1 VGPRIAPP
9 LFFDSLPT
17 PEYTNSDCYSAAFRM
32 FDSSNA
38 LYTNA
43 SVQPMSG
50 AQAGAALSDRALEAP
65 WSSIPDFTSIVRAG
79 GFPDPVEV
87 HGSDPSPKAKAAV
100 AEQYARFG
108 FAVFRNSDGAIPP
121 AEMRELGARL
131 GLGAIYTPPY
141 LRAQQHQSLLAAKGV
156 ALIQPSESG
165 SNLTHTTFQTGRE
178 ESLHVDGTVAPIGL
192 VQTSFLYCNSS
203 ASLGGDTVLFNAVGA
218 FVDLFKRDTNLV
230 APLLNPRA
238 LRRGSPD
245 DASGEC
251 VGPVFS
257 VKGRKIVT
265 SFSINATARWNTGTT
280 GVPGLSE
287 ARDAL
292 MQCASAGSPYLLR
305 FGLES
310 GMGLIMAN
318 DSIAHGRTAFFDN
331 PPRVRRML
339 RTLHTN

>member
-1 VGPRIAPP
+1 
-9 LFFDSLPT
+9 
-17 PEYTNSDCYSAAFRM
+17 M

-43 SVQPMSG
+43 FAQPMSG
-50 AQAGAALSDRALEAP
+50 AQALAMRGDRTLEAP

-79 GFPDPVEV
+79 GFPNPVEV
-87 HGSDPSPKAKAAV
+87 HGSDPSPEAKAAV

-121 AEMRELGARL
+121 EEMRELGTRL
-131 GLGAIYTPPY
+131 GLGEIYTPPY
-141 LRAQQHQSLLAAKGV
+141 LRAPQHQSLLASSGV
-156 ALIQPSESG
+156 ALIQPSGGHST
-165 SNLTHTTFQTGRE
+165 LTQATFQTGRE
-178 ESLHVDGTVAPIGL
+178 EPLHVDGTVAAIGL
-192 VQTSFLYCNSS
+192 VQTSFLFCNSS
-203 ASLGGDTVLFNAVGA
+203 AAVGGDTVLFNAVGA
-218 FVDLFKRDTNLV
+218 FVDLCKRDVNLV
-230 APLLNPRA
+230 APLLDPRA
-238 LRRGSPD
+238 LRRGRLD

-265 SFSINATARWNTGTT
+265 SFSINATARWNTGTA

-292 MQCASAGSPYLLR
+292 IQCASEGSPYLLR
-305 FGLES
+305 FRLEG

-331 PPRVRRML
+331 PPLVRQML